1 MTNNTKELE
10 QRIQELTAQLKSHEN
25 REYKSRLF
33 SFIFGREEKIM
44 DMLKVPQDQRKVL
57 SIRLGKNCERGC

>member
-33 SFIFGREEKIM
+33 RNCRKIT
-44 DMLKVPQDQRKVL
+44 DA
-57 SIRLGKNCERGC
+57 S